1 MNISR
6 RGFLKAGALTAAGLA
21 GGLPAQASQAEN
33 PSAPLQGALRP
44 TSFGPVQGRE
54 TEAGGGL
61 AWYGVPYGAA
71 PSGSLRW
78 QPPQD
83 PAPWSDPLDCTA
95 PAPMAL
101 QCCNGMAVGTEDCL
115 KLDVYAP
122 DGAAGLP
129 VVVYFHGGGNRTGSP
144 EELPG
149 GSLSARAECVLVS
162 VGYRLGLLGF
172 NSLPALQNGPDSTGN
187 YALLDAAKAFDWVQ
201 ENIASF
207 GGDPANVT
215 AMGFS
220 AGGRD
225 VLAMLASPYFAGRF
239 QRAVSLSGGLT
250 MADPDASARQTAAA
264 FAPLAVE
271 DGLFSDP
278 TAAADWLLTNGEDVT
293 RWLYD
298 LDPARVCLLMAD
310 GGGIR
315 MSSFPHLFA
324 DGVLLPENGLDA
336 PLSCP
341 VPLLLVTGT
350 TEFSLFNPL
359 TTTVQTNGLSAADT
373 AAARDFATAYGSKLY
388 RIFNGGAA
396 AASLSSRSTA
406 PVWVCEIAYGGADSA
421 SPIRAMGLGSYHG
434 ISLPLLSGENN
445 LSGFVSLSSP
455 GFAALSDR
463 FTAAFR
469 FFIRTGTPDG
479 AGVDWQPWTAASPRA
494 LVLDAGNSADSAV
507 FTLQNTPSDC
517 GAVLDRLDADNSV
530 PDSTKELVIRQ
541 ILNGRIFSA
550 ELDARYQNP
559 SLWV

>member
-1 MNISR
+1 MNLSR

-21 GGLPAQASQAEN
+21 GGLPAGASQADTAA
-33 PSAPLQGALRP
+33 SPLRGALRP
-44 TSFGPVQGRE
+44 TAGGPVQGKE
-54 TEAGGGL
+54 LEEGCL
-61 AWYGVPYGAA
+61 VWYGVPYGAA
-71 PSGSLRW
+71 PAGALRW

-83 PAPWSDPLDCTA
+83 PASWSDPLDCTA

-101 QCCNGMAVGTEDCL
+101 QPCNGMAAGTEDCL
-115 KLDVYAP
+115 KLDIWAP

-149 GSLSARAECVLVS
+149 TRLASRAGCVFVS

-187 YALLDAAKAFDWVQ
+187 YALLDAARAFDWVQ

-207 GGDPANVT
+207 GGDPRNVT

-239 QRAVSLSGGLT
+239 QKAVSLSGGLT
-250 MADPDASARQTAAA
+250 MADPDASARQTAVA
-264 FAPLAVE
+264 FVPLALE
-271 DGLFSDP
+271 DGLFSDEAE
-278 TAAADWLLTNGEDVT
+278 AAAWLLTNGEDVS

-298 LDPARVCLLMAD
+298 LDPARVCLLMPD

-324 DGVLLPENGLDA
+324 DGVLLPENGFDA
-336 PLSCP
+336 PLANP
-341 VPLLLVTGT
+341 VPLMLVTGT

-359 TTTVQTNGLSAADT
+359 EVQYQTNGLSAPDAS
-373 AAARDFATAYGSKLY
+373 AARAFATRYGSDLY
-388 RIFNGGAA
+388 RIFNGAASAA
-396 AASLSSRSTA
+396 ALTAGSNA
-406 PVWVCEIAYGGADSA
+406 PVWVCEIAYGSPDSA

-445 LSGFVSLSSP
+445 LKGIADLGSA
-455 GFAALSDR
+455 GFAALSDQ
-463 FTAAFR
+463 FVGALQSFLQ
-469 FFIRTGTPDG
+469 TGNPACSG
-479 AGVDWQPWTAASPRA
+479 LDWQPWTQASPRA
-494 LVLDAGNSADSAV
+494 LVLDAGAEAGSASAV
-507 FTLQNTPSDC
+507 MKDALADDA
-517 GAVLDRLDADNSV
+517 AVLDQMDADHSV
-530 PDSTKELVIRQ
+530 SDDVKNLVIRQ
-541 ILNGRIFSA
+541 VLNGRIFSA
-550 ELDARYQNP
+550 ALDQRYQNE
-559 SLWV
+559 SLWI

>member
-21 GGLPAQASQAEN
+21 GGLPVQAGQAATFC
-33 PSAPLQGALRP
+33 APLQGTLRP
-44 TSFGPVQGRE
+44 TSWGPVQGKE
-54 TEAGGGL
+54 IGAGGCL
-61 AWYGVPYGAA
+61 AWYGVPYGAS

-101 QCCNGMAVGTEDCL
+101 QACNGMAAGTEDCL
-115 KLDVYAP
+115 KLNIYAP

-129 VVVYFHGGGNRTGSP
+129 VVVYFHGGGNRNGSR

-149 GSLSARAECVLVS
+149 EALAARAECVFVS

-220 AGGRD
+220 AGARD
-225 VLAMLASPYFAGRF
+225 VLAMLVSPYFAGRF
-239 QRAVSLSGGLT
+239 QRAAALSGGLT

-271 DGLFSDP
+271 DGLFSDQA
-278 TAAADWLLTNGEDVT
+278 AAADWLLTNGEDVT

-298 LDPARVCLLMAD
+298 LDPARVCLLMSE

-324 DGVLLPENGLDA
+324 DGVVLPENGLDA

-350 TEFSLFNPL
+350 TEFSVFNPL
-359 TTTVQTNGLSAADT
+359 TTEVQTNGLSAADT
-373 AAARDFATAYGSKLY
+373 AAARDFATAYGSELY
-388 RIFNGGAA
+388 RIFNGGAVA
-396 AASLSSRSTA
+396 AALSGCSNA
-406 PVWVCEIAYGGADSA
+406 PVWVCEIAYGGAGSP

-434 ISLPLLSGENN
+434 ICLPLLSGESN
-445 LSGFVSLSSP
+445 LPGIVSLNSP

-463 FTAAFR
+463 FMTAFR
-469 FFIRTGTPDG
+469 AFIRTGTPDG
-479 AGVDWQPWTAASPRA
+479 VEVDWQPWTASAPSA
-494 LVLDAGNSADSAV
+494 LVLDAGSTAASAT
-507 FTLQNTPSDC
+507 FTLRDTPADF
-517 GAVLDRLDADNSV
+517 GTVLDRLDADNSV

-559 SLWV
+559 SPWV